1 MESNKYIIT
10 RVILV
15 YAFVFLFGLTIIGKV
30 AVIQFKQGAYWKERA
45 QTLTTQ
51 EFVVDASR
59 GNIYDSNMNLLA
71 TSLPF
76 YEVGIDANTD
86 YLENLS
92 AEEFSKEMDSLS
104 ICLAQ
109 VGKQKS
115 KREYYLMLM
124 KARANG
130 DRYLPLLK
138 EVSYN
143 ELQKIKQFPVCRLG
157 RNKGGFVFNQNN
169 KRERPFQELA
179 ARTIGYEKAEVKPIG
194 LEGAYNQYLKGIP
207 GKRLMQKI
215 AGGVWMPISDE
226 NEVEPEEGNDIVSTI
241 DINIQDVAENSL
253 RAQLAK
259 NNADHGCVVLMEVA
273 TGNVKAIANLT
284 RKDSG
289 NYAENYNYAIGEAT
303 VPGSTFKLASLM
315 AAMEDGFIDL
325 NDTFNIGDG
334 TAKFFDLTVKDSHR
348 PEHPKVTVQ
357 QIFEQ
362 SSNVGVATIISRYYA
377 KNPQRFVDRLYAFNL
392 NQPLGLAIPGEAA
405 PKIKNAADK
414 DWYGTTLPWMAY
426 GYELLITPIQI
437 LSLYN
442 AIANDGVMV
451 RPQFLQEVRKKDK
464 VIRKTS
470 PETIGNPPICSKS
483 TVQMARRMM
492 EGVVKNGT
500 GKALSNSIFPIAG
513 KTGTAQLLV
522 NGSYKDSQKNATY
535 QASFVGY
542 FPSDKPKY
550 SCIVVV
556 SAPSAGEYYGAQVAG
571 PVFKDVADK
580 VYAISLDLQ
589 TPVNST
595 NGSIAQHVPS
605 IKFGNAKE
613 LAKVM
618 NQIGVKNNIA
628 INTSSWIRRSQ
639 IQDTLS
645 IKVVPD
651 KIESDLKHSTVPNL
665 LGMGLKDAVFLLEN
679 SGMHVKVSGTGVI
692 TKQSIEPGVKFS
704 RGQTIEIE
712 LS

>member
-273 TGNVKAIANLT
+273 TGNVKEIANLT
-284 RKDSG
+284 RKD
-289 NYAENYNYAIGEAT
+289 
-303 VPGSTFKLASLM
+303 
-315 AAMEDGFIDL
+315 
-325 NDTFNIGDG
+325 
-334 TAKFFDLTVKDSHR
+334 
-348 PEHPKVTVQ
+348 
-357 QIFEQ
+357 
-362 SSNVGVATIISRYYA
+362 
-377 KNPQRFVDRLYAFNL
+377 
-392 NQPLGLAIPGEAA
+392 
-405 PKIKNAADK
+405 
-414 DWYGTTLPWMAY
+414 
-426 GYELLITPIQI
+426 
-437 LSLYN
+437 
-442 AIANDGVMV
+442 
-451 RPQFLQEVRKKDK
+451 
-464 VIRKTS
+464 
-470 PETIGNPPICSKS
+470 
-483 TVQMARRMM
+483 
-492 EGVVKNGT
+492 
-500 GKALSNSIFPIAG
+500 
-513 KTGTAQLLV
+513 
-522 NGSYKDSQKNATY
+522 
-535 QASFVGY
+535 
-542 FPSDKPKY
+542 
-550 SCIVVV
+550 
-556 SAPSAGEYYGAQVAG
+556 
-571 PVFKDVADK
+571 
-580 VYAISLDLQ
+580 
-589 TPVNST
+589 
-595 NGSIAQHVPS
+595 
-605 IKFGNAKE
+605 
-613 LAKVM
+613 
-618 NQIGVKNNIA
+618 
-628 INTSSWIRRSQ
+628 
-639 IQDTLS
+639 
-645 IKVVPD
+645 
-651 KIESDLKHSTVPNL
+651 
-665 LGMGLKDAVFLLEN
+665 
-679 SGMHVKVSGTGVI
+679 
-692 TKQSIEPGVKFS
+692 
-704 RGQTIEIE
+704 
-712 LS
+712 

>member
-1 MESNKYIIT
+1 
-10 RVILV
+10 
-15 YAFVFLFGLTIIGKV
+15 
-30 AVIQFKQGAYWKERA
+30 
-45 QTLTTQ
+45 
-51 EFVVDASR
+51 
-59 GNIYDSNMNLLA
+59 
-71 TSLPF
+71 
-76 YEVGIDANTD
+76 
-86 YLENLS
+86 
-92 AEEFSKEMDSLS
+92 
-104 ICLAQ
+104 
-109 VGKQKS
+109 
-115 KREYYLMLM
+115 
-124 KARANG
+124 
-130 DRYLPLLK
+130 
-138 EVSYN
+138 
-143 ELQKIKQFPVCRLG
+143 
-157 RNKGGFVFNQNN
+157 
-169 KRERPFQELA
+169 
-179 ARTIGYEKAEVKPIG
+179 
-194 LEGAYNQYLKGIP
+194 
-207 GKRLMQKI
+207 
-215 AGGVWMPISDE
+215 
-226 NEVEPEEGNDIVSTI
+226 
-241 DINIQDVAENSL
+241 
-253 RAQLAK
+253 
-259 NNADHGCVVLMEVA
+259 
-273 TGNVKAIANLT
+273 
-284 RKDSG
+284 
-289 NYAENYNYAIGEAT
+289 
-303 VPGSTFKLASLM
+303 
-315 AAMEDGFIDL
+315 
-325 NDTFNIGDG
+325 
-334 TAKFFDLTVKDSHR
+334 
-348 PEHPKVTVQ
+348 
-357 QIFEQ
+357 
-362 SSNVGVATIISRYYA
+362 
-377 KNPQRFVDRLYAFNL
+377 
-392 NQPLGLAIPGEAA
+392 
-405 PKIKNAADK
+405 
-414 DWYGTTLPWMAY
+414 
-426 GYELLITPIQI
+426 
-437 LSLYN
+437 
-442 AIANDGVMV
+442 
-451 RPQFLQEVRKKDK
+451 
-464 VIRKTS
+464 
-470 PETIGNPPICSKS
+470 
-483 TVQMARRMM
+483 MARRMM